1 MRVIQPPRNV
11 YDLKFLGSGK
21 KEVVEMLNKTEDCGA
36 ERKVLL
42 FSPSEALK
50 AFCVDFLSQEKITAW
65 VLARLHPAGAHC
77 PECKTKITD
86 QTTLNNF
93 YVLRRC
99 KCKSCNAWFSA
110 LKGTA
115 LHHAGLDVS
124 EIFLI
129 AIFSEMKVKVKTIA
143 GVLECHADTVKLWQ
157 AKFKAMEVMIE

>member
-1 MRVIQPPRNV
+1 MVEVI
-11 YDLKFLGSGK
+11 D
-21 KEVVEMLNKTEDCGA
+21 KTEGCGV

-65 VLARLHPAGAHC
+65 VLERLHPTGPHC
-77 PECKTKITD
+77 PLCNSKITD
-86 QTTLNNF
+86 KTTLNNF

-129 AIFSEMKVKVKTIA
+129 AVFSEMKVEVKTIA
-143 GVLECHADTVKLWQ
+143 GVLKCHADTVKMWKS
-157 AKFKAMEVMIE
+157 KFKAVIE

>member
-65 VLARLHPAGAHC
+65 VIEKLHPAGPHC
-77 PECKTKITD
+77 PSCNVKITD
-86 QTTLNNF
+86 KTTLNNF
-93 YVLRRC
+93 YTLRRC

-110 LKGTA
+110 FKSTA

-129 AIFSEMKVKVKTIA
+129 AIFSEMKVEAKKIA
-143 GVLECHADTVKLWQ
+143 DVLKCHADTVQSWQ
-157 AKFKAMEVMIE
+157 ARFKAMEAMIE

>member
-1 MRVIQPPRNV
+1 
-11 YDLKFLGSGK
+11 
-21 KEVVEMLNKTEDCGA
+21 MLNKTEDYGV

-65 VLARLHPAGAHC
+65 VLEKLHSAGPHC
-77 PECKTKITD
+77 PSCNIKITD
-86 QTTLNNF
+86 QNTFNNF